1 MKKIL
6 FLLIVLFSNNFSQ
19 DFSAFWKMDATTQN
33 AVTVSGAILAND
45 QKIVGLGINGWAGN
59 NNAAKLYSTTGG
71 NTVLGFWPNENEY
84 NSERYAEYLVKA
96 KNNGSLKVSNIK
108 FEIGNSGGSDNLR
121 ADFFYSTDDFK
132 TSTRIGTTVSLLNKA
147 MQTIEFSSLNVTAE
161 NGKSFTFRIFLWAT
175 NGGATSGKYAN
186 IQNLEI
192 KGTTSGA
199 SVELPSIS
207 TNAATYVSTTFL
219 TIGGKI
225 TSDGGANIDSRGVCW
240 NSTGSPTINNS
251 KINLGNGVGTFSTK
265 IQTLQPNTTYY
276 FRAFATNSAGT
287 AYGNEIVVTTLAQK
301 TVPKITT
308 TAISNILAK
317 SAQSGGNIS
326 DWGGDSI
333 KVKGICWSK
342 NQNPTINNS
351 FTENGSD
358 ISTFTSVMSNLEP
371 STTYYVRAYAI
382 NSIGIGYGNELSF
395 TTQAVAP
402 NVKKVVAKD
411 GSGDYKTVQEAFDN
425 VPDFYTGTWTI
436 FVKKGT
442 YKEKLLLS
450 SKKVNVIL
458 EGEDRDNTILTYDD
472 YSGRVVNGVTLGTST
487 SYSVAID
494 ASDFIA
500 KNITFQNTSTVAQAV
515 ALRIQGDRHSFY
527 NCKLLGYQDT
537 YYTWGGSGVGRSY
550 MKNCFIEG
558 SVDFIFGRNIVVFD
572 NCTININRNAG
583 TLTAASTDES
593 SKFGYVFLNCKIT
606 YNKIGFDNNPITS
619 FYLGRPWQNS
629 PRTVFIKCEEPDA
642 LNAQGWLTWNVTPA
656 LYAEY
661 KCYGAGSD
669 FSKRLNISRQL
680 TDNEA
685 KDYNIKNI
693 FSKNSSPSFS
703 NDWLPDTTITT
714 SIKNENDVGFIPND
728 FELYQNYPNPFNP
741 ETVIK
746 YKIPSNNISN
756 DKLFVTLK
764 IYDVIGND
772 IATLVNDYQTPGI
785 YNYNFSLTNH
795 KLSSGVYFYQLIV
808 KNISNNE
815 YLFSSTKKFV
825 LMKWV

>member
-825 LMKWV
+825 LMK